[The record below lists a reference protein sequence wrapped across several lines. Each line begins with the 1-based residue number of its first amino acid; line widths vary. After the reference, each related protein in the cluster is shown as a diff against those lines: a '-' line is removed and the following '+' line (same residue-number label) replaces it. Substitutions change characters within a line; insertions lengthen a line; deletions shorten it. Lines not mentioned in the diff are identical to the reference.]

1 MRSKMYLAVAA
12 GVIATASASLSASA
26 QDVNQV
32 VRTLNAIVNP
42 QDALRLEDRARRD
55 GRADEERYWRDYRA
69 GLERRRPEQEGAYVP
84 ASPGGD
90 RRGHQIGPEEAR
102 RYEEESRRRRR
113 FEEERYWRDYRAG
126 LAHRPDTQRSHAI
139 GPEEARRLEE
149 ESRRNRRFEE
159 ERYWREYRGG
169 VGR

>member
-1 MRSKMYLAVAA
+1 MKVYLAVVAGLIAA
-12 GVIATASASLSASA
+12 ASASQSAPA
-26 QDVNQV
+26 QDVNQI

-42 QDALRLEDRARRD
+42 QDALHLEERARRD

-69 GLERRRPEQEGAYVP
+69 GLEHRRPEREGAYAP
-84 ASPGGD
+84 PSPGGD
-90 RRGHQIGPEEAR
+90 RRGYQIGPDEAR

-126 LAHRPDTQRSHAI
+126 LAHRPDTQSSHAI

-149 ESRRNRRFEE
+149 ESRRNRRFDE